1 MEKKK
6 NRDFPYSGIEPGS
19 PAPQADS
26 LPAELPGKS
35 THLSHFAAYLNLTQ
49 DCKST
54 IFQFLKIIKKER
66 EKKNKTG
73 IFPTQRSNLGLL
85 HCRQILSQLSYQGSP
100 HI

>member
-26 LPAELPGKS
+26 LPAELPGKA
-35 THLSHFAAYLNLTQ
+35 THLSQFAADLNLTQ

-54 IFQFLKIIKKER
+54 IF
-66 EKKNKTG
+66 
-73 IFPTQRSNLGLL
+73 
-85 HCRQILSQLSYQGSP
+85 
-100 HI
+100 